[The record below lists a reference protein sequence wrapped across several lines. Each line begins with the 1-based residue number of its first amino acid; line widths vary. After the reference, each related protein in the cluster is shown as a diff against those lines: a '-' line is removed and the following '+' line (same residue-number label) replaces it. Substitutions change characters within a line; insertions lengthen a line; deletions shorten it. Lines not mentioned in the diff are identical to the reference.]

1 MCLDKYNLPKTGGSM
16 IKVVMRDVVF
26 NNEPDPVTSIKEYK
40 IDDNGKMVLVKEANK
55 EELNE
60 VNNKDKTL

>member
-1 MCLDKYNLPKTGGSM
+1 MESFKQTEGGSM

-40 IDDNGKMVLVKEANK
+40 IDDNGKMVLVKEASKDELK
-55 EELNE
+55 EINQKGE
-60 VNNKDKTL
+60 KTI

>member
-1 MCLDKYNLPKTGGSM
+1 M

-26 NNEPDPVTSIKEYK
+26 NNEPDPVTSVKEYK
-40 IDDNGKMVLVKEANK
+40 IDDNGKMVLVKEASK

-60 VNNKDKTL
+60 INNKDKTLWSLVKFN

>member
-1 MCLDKYNLPKTGGSM
+1 MENFKQTKGGSM

-40 IDDNGKMVLVKEANK
+40 IDDNGKMVLVKEASKDELK
-55 EELNE
+55 EI
-60 VNNKDKTL
+60 NNKGEKTV

>member
-1 MCLDKYNLPKTGGSM
+1 METFLQRTGGSM

-40 IDDNGKMVLVKEANK
+40 IDDNGKMVLVKEASQ
-55 EELNE
+55 EELNK
-60 VNNKDKTL
+60 VNNKDKKI

>member
-1 MCLDKYNLPKTGGSM
+1 M

-40 IDDNGKMVLVKEANK
+40 IDENGKMVLVKEASK